1 MYGLIISLQLVE
13 NGHIQEEMAGQ
24 IFPRWSIWDLLVS
37 SLACRGLGMCAW
49 TPEVVTG
56 IFVDSAVTT
65 RTEDEVVD
73 AFKVSWDVF
82 LFGHA

>member
-1 MYGLIISLQLVE
+1 
-13 NGHIQEEMAGQ
+13 
-24 IFPRWSIWDLLVS
+24 
-37 SLACRGLGMCAW
+37 MCAW

>member
-1 MYGLIISLQLVE
+1 M
-13 NGHIQEEMAGQ
+13 
-24 IFPRWSIWDLLVS
+24 FPTWSIWYLLVS
-37 SLACRGLGMCAW
+37 SLAWGLGMCAW

-82 LFGHA
+82 FVSDTLRWLRYQQQ